1 MYQLESLNMAIFK
14 NCKQYQIFI
23 YAVCIILIIFFL
35 FWFGIDHF
43 ISDIQERGTFGDKFG
58 AVNSLFSGL
67 AFAGLIYT
75 IYLQQEELRLQ
86 REELRQTREEMAR
99 QTKEF
104 DEQNRTLQIQRF
116 ENTFFNMLRM
126 LQEITQGLTFNYQT
140 ITGRKT
146 YDLSGKSRR
155 NFDPENVTL
164 TGRAVFEGLYKETD
178 SCLEKIIHGKGIK
191 GYNESNAISLFD
203 HYFRYLYRIMK
214 FVDTSSSLNNYDT
227 RYQYMAMLRGQL
239 SRYELIWLYYNGLS
253 DIGSEKLKPLIE
265 KYAML
270 KNIRQELIV
279 DTDQYVGEYTPSAF
293 GLES

>member
-1 MYQLESLNMAIFK
+1 MEKIK
-14 NCKQYQIFI
+14 KCKQYQTFF

-43 ISDIQERGTFGDKFG
+43 ISDLQERGTFGDKFG
-58 AVNSLFSGL
+58 AVYSLFSGL

-99 QTKEF
+99 QTREF

-116 ENTFFNMLRM
+116 ENTFFNMLGM
-126 LQEITQGLTFNYQT
+126 LQEITQGLTFNYQR
-140 ITGRKT
+140 ISGHKI
-146 YDLSGKSRR
+146 YDQTGKSRR
-155 NFDPENVTL
+155 IFDPENVTL

-178 SCLEKIIHGKGIK
+178 SCLKEIIKGKGIK
-191 GYNESNAISLFD
+191 GYNESDKIFLFD

-214 FVDTSSSLNNYDT
+214 FVDTSSAISDNET
-227 RYQYMAMLRGQL
+227 RYQYIAMLRGQL

-253 DIGSEKLKPLIE
+253 DMGSEKLKPLIE

-270 KNIRQELIV
+270 KNVRQELIV
-279 DTDQYVGEYTPSAF
+279 DTDQYVGEYSPSAF
-293 GLES
+293 GKES